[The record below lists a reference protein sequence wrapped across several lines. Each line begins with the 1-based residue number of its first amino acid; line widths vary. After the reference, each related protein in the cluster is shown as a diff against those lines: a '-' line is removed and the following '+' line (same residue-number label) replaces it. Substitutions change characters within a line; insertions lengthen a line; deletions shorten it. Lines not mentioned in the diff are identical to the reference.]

1 MKKLIR
7 VFIIVFCLFF
17 FFFSLPGSFLHTIRK
32 YTLKIPEYMA
42 EATLRLAE
50 SIDDLLAKEESDS
63 REPGTAEEKSDI
75 STLQKTD
82 ENEAAGQNEEN
93 SSDLQKADDTGA
105 EEEAF
110 DDSSPS
116 ESDSSLNE
124 DADAGA
130 REAAGTPEEDA
141 EPEIFYYY
149 YTRISREERLL
160 YDAMLA
166 LAQNYSADP
175 VSESRLLDTNPST
188 DEFAE
193 SYTRAYNALV
203 RDHPELFWIAQ
214 SKVQYEC
221 KYYLL
226 PSFGGKYKVVLT
238 LSDTDGQQT
247 VNEDGLTIYQQ
258 EQARLEEAADALLAQ
273 VDFTQSQAG
282 IALQLH
288 DLLIDSA
295 WYNTNAGEYD
305 YAHTAYG
312 ALVEDSEGNPGGALC
327 DGYSLAYEYLLQ
339 KAGLTCIVISG
350 SAGASETDTE
360 KHAWNLVRLDED
372 WYEVDATWDDLDF
385 LLSPAEDGYDLF
397 LEALSDEDYMARIRH
412 YMFNLTTE
420 EMRSFTPGDEF
431 TYVSN
436 NGWVTLL
443 QPSVHIR
450 SSADESEVTRDYV
463 TPLAPTAEGTWYTW
477 EMLTGHE

>member
-17 FFFSLPGSFLHTIRK
+17 VLQALPGSFLHTIRK

-141 EPEIFYYY
+141 VPDVFYYY

-258 EQARLEEAADALLAQ
+258 EQARLEEAADALLAVPVARMHPDGAIIPQ
-273 VDFTQSQAG
+273 FENGQIPADHRDLGGMELPPVQKLGRLPGAAGGGEQPGAPVPQDSHRVEQTAAILLQEGARRQDQGLVLGVVFRVALRHMRQRPRDKLRRGFDVVFLAIHGLEPEFEVLPGAG
-282 IALQLH
+282 IQKG
-288 DLLIDSA
+288 I
-295 WYNTNAGEYD
+295 
-305 YAHTAYG
+305 AHRMTG
-312 ALVEDSEGNPGGALC
+312 VFCP
-327 DGYSLAYEYLLQ
+327 
-339 KAGLTCIVISG
+339 V
-350 SAGASETDTE
+350 
-360 KHAWNLVRLDED
+360 NLFH
-372 WYEVDATWDDLDF
+372 DF
-385 LLSPAEDGYDLF
+385 LYTRNSVEISPRYFSL
-397 LEALSDEDYMARIRH
+397 H
-412 YMFNLTTE
+412 Y
-420 EMRSFTPGDEF
+420 
-431 TYVSN
+431 
-436 NGWVTLL
+436 
-443 QPSVHIR
+443 
-450 SSADESEVTRDYV
+450 
-463 TPLAPTAEGTWYTW
+463 
-477 EMLTGHE
+477 

>member
-17 FFFSLPGSFLHTIRK
+17 VLQALPGSFLHTIRK

-93 SSDLQKADDTGA
+93 SSDLQKADDTDA

-188 DEFAE
+188 D
-193 SYTRAYNALV
+193 
-203 RDHPELFWIAQ
+203 
-214 SKVQYEC
+214 
-221 KYYLL
+221 
-226 PSFGGKYKVVLT
+226 
-238 LSDTDGQQT
+238 
-247 VNEDGLTIYQQ
+247 
-258 EQARLEEAADALLAQ
+258 
-273 VDFTQSQAG
+273 
-282 IALQLH
+282 
-288 DLLIDSA
+288 
-295 WYNTNAGEYD
+295 
-305 YAHTAYG
+305 
-312 ALVEDSEGNPGGALC
+312 
-327 DGYSLAYEYLLQ
+327 
-339 KAGLTCIVISG
+339 
-350 SAGASETDTE
+350 
-360 KHAWNLVRLDED
+360 
-372 WYEVDATWDDLDF
+372 
-385 LLSPAEDGYDLF
+385 
-397 LEALSDEDYMARIRH
+397 
-412 YMFNLTTE
+412 
-420 EMRSFTPGDEF
+420 
-431 TYVSN
+431 
-436 NGWVTLL
+436 
-443 QPSVHIR
+443 
-450 SSADESEVTRDYV
+450 
-463 TPLAPTAEGTWYTW
+463 
-477 EMLTGHE
+477 